1 MKRIS
6 LILALLPMGIAASPA
21 LLAHPA
27 QAQTNAIITLEQ
39 IDPTMLSG
47 GYRASKII
55 GTTVVNSEGET
66 VGTVDDLI
74 VTSSGK
80 VPFAVLSVGGFLGL
94 GDTLVV
100 VPAAAF
106 ERQGANVLLR
116 GATKENLK
124 RLPPFTYSE

>member
-6 LILALLPMGIAASPA
+6 MILALLPVGLAATPA
-21 LLAHPA
+21 LMATPA
-27 QAQTNAIITLEQ
+27 QAQTTEIITLEQ
-39 IDPTMLSG
+39 INPTLLSG

-55 GTTVVNSEGET
+55 GTTVVNTEGET

-80 VPFAVLSVGGFLGL
+80 VPFAVISVGGFLGV

-106 ERQGANVLLR
+106 ERQGENILLR